1 MTLDPLEIRDP
12 AAREA
17 AQFAALAGQLA
28 ATRDAAPALAE
39 QLGDTDPASVTDRA
53 ALARLPVMRK
63 ATLVE
68 RQRAAPPFGGLAAR
82 PLAGFTHVFQSP
94 GPLYEPGRVD
104 MPDWWRF
111 ARALRAAGI
120 GAGDVVLNAFAYHLT
135 PAGVMMESGARALG
149 ATVLPG
155 GIGNT
160 EAQAAAAADTGA
172 TAYVGTPDF
181 LKVLLEKAD
190 EIGRT
195 LAITRAWVS
204 GGALFPSLR
213 AFYAERGIACLQGY
227 ATADLGNIAYE
238 TA

>member
-104 MPDWWRF
+104 RPDWWRF

-120 GAGDVVLNAFAYHLT
+120 GAGDVVLNA
-135 PAGVMMESGARALG
+135 
-149 ATVLPG
+149 
-155 GIGNT
+155 
-160 EAQAAAAADTGA
+160 
-172 TAYVGTPDF
+172 
-181 LKVLLEKAD
+181 
-190 EIGRT
+190 
-195 LAITRAWVS
+195 
-204 GGALFPSLR
+204 
-213 AFYAERGIACLQGY
+213 
-227 ATADLGNIAYE
+227 
-238 TA
+238 